1 MFDSSKLLIK
11 ELELYKIN
19 IVHTERISSQ
29 RIYKPHKTAANGG
42 VSKLVS
48 TQLWWGSGLAL
59 SRFNIPVSGFGEKT
73 EHS

>member
-1 MFDSSKLLIK
+1 LIK

-19 IVHTERISSQ
+19 IVHTEWISSQ
-29 RIYKPHKTAANGG
+29 WIYKPYNTAANRGA
-42 VSKLVS
+42 SELVS

-59 SRFNIPVSGFGEKT
+59 LWFNMSVSGFGEKT